1 MNYRKAE
8 AADAPALAD
17 FGARSFIDS
26 YAHVME
32 RAELEQY
39 VSYHYTTRRIEREIL
54 DPHSATFLALD
65 PEIVGFAQVRS
76 DNRPDCELVAQAPA
90 ELRRIYVDRSRHGHG
105 VGQALIALV
114 EEEAQGRGRDV
125 VWLAVWEIND
135 RAISFYRKC
144 GFEVVGRQGFP
155 IGNEVQ
161 SDFVMARAVG
171 R

>member
-76 DNRPDCELVAQAPA
+76 DNRPDCELVAQA
-90 ELRRIYVDRSRHGHG
+90 
-105 VGQALIALV
+105 
-114 EEEAQGRGRDV
+114 
-125 VWLAVWEIND
+125 
-135 RAISFYRKC
+135 
-144 GFEVVGRQGFP
+144 
-155 IGNEVQ
+155 
-161 SDFVMARAVG
+161 
-171 R
+171 